1 MMHAPPACR
10 DHDRTAAALISCH
23 VIAIE
28 DVRLVALEQS
38 HHAARPVEHARV
50 GRLPHGHIKWVD
62 ETPGGVADSERAL
75 VQQPLCTSVGSSG
88 PI

>member
-1 MMHAPPACR
+1 MRRTLPDGDVGAACGGE
-10 DHDRTAAALISCH
+10 C
-23 VIAIE
+23 VIE